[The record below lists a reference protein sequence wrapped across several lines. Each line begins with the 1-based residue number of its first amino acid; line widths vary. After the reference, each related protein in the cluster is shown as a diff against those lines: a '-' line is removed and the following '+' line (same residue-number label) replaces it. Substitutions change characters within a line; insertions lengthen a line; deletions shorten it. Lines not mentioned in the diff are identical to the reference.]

1 MSVHDEVLA
10 AAKDMLRLGL
20 TAGTSGNVS
29 GRIDDDHVVIT
40 PSSIDYETMTLADL
54 VVLDMQGKVV
64 EGTKSPSSEKLV
76 HLASYRRYPE
86 VGSVIHAHPLYASM
100 FAVAR
105 IPIPAVIDE
114 FAVFVGGDVPCAEY
128 AMTGTPELGEHAADC
143 LATVGSALLASHGT
157 VTVSGTPASAI
168 HQLGVVERA
177 AQIVWGARAL
187 GNVAELPAEVNATLS
202 SYYGMMRN
210 APAPVS
216 GTV

>member
-29 GRIDDDHVVIT
+29 GRLDDGHVVIT
-40 PSSIDYETMTLADL
+40 PSSISYEDMTLADL
-54 VVLDMQGKVV
+54 VVLDMDGDVV
-64 EGTKSPSSEKLV
+64 EGFRSPSSEKLV

-100 FAVAR
+100 FACAR
-105 IPIPAVIDE
+105 QSIPAVIDE
-114 FAVFVGGDVPCAEY
+114 FAVYVGGAVPCAEY

-143 LATVGSALLASHGT
+143 LDAVGSALLASHGT
-157 VTVSGTPASAI
+157 VTVSGSPAQAL

-177 AQIVWGARAL
+177 AQIVWGARTL
-187 GNVAELPAEVNATLS
+187 GQVAELPEQVNATLS
-202 SYYGMMRN
+202 GYYRMLRQR
-210 APAPVS
+210 PAKV
-216 GTV
+216 